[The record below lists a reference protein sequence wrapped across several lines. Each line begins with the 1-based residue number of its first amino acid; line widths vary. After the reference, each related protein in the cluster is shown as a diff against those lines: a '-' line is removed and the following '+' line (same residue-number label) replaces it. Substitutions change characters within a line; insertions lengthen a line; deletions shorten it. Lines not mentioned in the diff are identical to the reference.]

1 MLKHTRAL
9 KGLDKP
15 DEIELA
21 DPEYN
26 ISQKIEVLLGAS
38 IFFDLIVKGQIK
50 LGRNKPILQRTRL
63 GWIISGS
70 LQIKNPEA
78 HPSCMLSV
86 NNLLNEQLEKF
97 WSIENVTQTKTQFSD
112 EELECESHFRQNYFR
127 DHEGR
132 FVVKLPLKESY
143 KNLGESLNAAI
154 SRLESVERKLSKDIN
169 LRNQYEEFLNEYEQL
184 GHMSKI
190 DISLDDPNDI
200 KFYLPHHSVIKENS
214 STTRLRVVF
223 DGSSKTST
231 NLSLNDVL
239 RVGPTIQNDLVCV
252 LLRMRIPRFVATAD
266 ISKMYRMVK
275 VHPENRNLQR
285 IVWRSNPSKAI
296 EHFQLNTVTYGTS
309 SASFLATRSL
319 HQVGLDCQ
327 AEFPNISD
335 IIINNFYVDDVIFGS
350 DTLSDLIQL
359 KYELSN
365 ILQQAGFLLRK
376 WVSNDHRIFENKT
389 DQCSSTIFEIRDSKE
404 RKTLGITWNSQQD
417 RFEYSVI
424 LNSQCNPT
432 KRTILSAISQI
443 FDPLGLISPVVVNAK
458 IILKELWQAQCDWDA
473 PIPQNILKRWKIF
486 IESLPAINSLVI
498 PRHIAI
504 NNAKS
509 FHLHGFC
516 DASEAAYGA
525 AVYIVSQNQN
535 DEILSSLVCSKSRV
549 APVKVIQLPR
559 LELCGALL
567 LAQLMQKVKDSLHIN
582 ITSNY
587 CWTDSEIVLAW
598 LRAEPY
604 KWKTFVANRVAD
616 IQSLTEAT
624 KAVHVELVTELT
636 TESFMSAFR
645 RFVSRRGL
653 CSHIYSDNATNFIGA
668 NNELEKI
675 HKLVIDTIKNEQCQ
689 SYFSENRITWHFI
702 PAKSPHHGGIWEAAI
717 KSFKYYLK
725 RILGDAK
732 LNFEDM
738 STVLVQIEAILNSRP
753 LIPLSNDPN
762 DYQSLT
768 PGHFLIGDSL
778 LSIPQSNVIDIP
790 SNRLKHFQR
799 LQQMVQQFWKWW
811 SRDYLHSLQQRSKWQ
826 QDSTRSIQLD
836 ALVLLKDDSLPPSSW
851 RTGRIEA
858 VHPGNIVYMQCA
870 LDDLERWYL
879 ERKIRVNPEKT
890 QVKTMGRLLSSPA
903 IKVRIPGRE
912 IDWQARIKMSSWCY
926 EEEVRRLQQLFEE
939 VDSDIELAEDSD
951 GSLEEDELLV
961 QEENSDTEQEMS
973 DDDIEEDAAEP
984 ETNRSVRIPCFISK
998 DGTRW
1003 RKHFTRYP
1011 NVRTRSDNIIT
1022 RLPGVKGLVKE
1033 KKTAI

>member
-1 MLKHTRAL
+1 MDEQLKSLVARRGQL
-9 KGLDKP
+9 KGQATRFANYLLDSGLQHDRWELQERVAKLKEKWYEFERTQSAIELLDDSEAQALLDSASQSNFISLEVFKKLNLPATNVNLPVCGISQSTINISSQCNIQIRSKDGQFSNNLQFLIIKQITSNIPQFSFDPSCLDIP

-473 PIPQNILKRWKIF
+473 PIPQNILKR
-486 IESLPAINSLVI
+486 
-498 PRHIAI
+498 
-504 NNAKS
+504 
-509 FHLHGFC
+509 
-516 DASEAAYGA
+516 
-525 AVYIVSQNQN
+525 
-535 DEILSSLVCSKSRV
+535 
-549 APVKVIQLPR
+549 
-559 LELCGALL
+559 
-567 LAQLMQKVKDSLHIN
+567 
-582 ITSNY
+582 
-587 CWTDSEIVLAW
+587 
-598 LRAEPY
+598 
-604 KWKTFVANRVAD
+604 
-616 IQSLTEAT
+616 
-624 KAVHVELVTELT
+624 
-636 TESFMSAFR
+636 
-645 RFVSRRGL
+645 
-653 CSHIYSDNATNFIGA
+653 
-668 NNELEKI
+668 
-675 HKLVIDTIKNEQCQ
+675 
-689 SYFSENRITWHFI
+689 
-702 PAKSPHHGGIWEAAI
+702 
-717 KSFKYYLK
+717 
-725 RILGDAK
+725 
-732 LNFEDM
+732 
-738 STVLVQIEAILNSRP
+738 
-753 LIPLSNDPN
+753 
-762 DYQSLT
+762 
-768 PGHFLIGDSL
+768 
-778 LSIPQSNVIDIP
+778 
-790 SNRLKHFQR
+790 
-799 LQQMVQQFWKWW
+799 
-811 SRDYLHSLQQRSKWQ
+811 
-826 QDSTRSIQLD
+826 
-836 ALVLLKDDSLPPSSW
+836 
-851 RTGRIEA
+851 
-858 VHPGNIVYMQCA
+858 
-870 LDDLERWYL
+870 
-879 ERKIRVNPEKT
+879 
-890 QVKTMGRLLSSPA
+890 
-903 IKVRIPGRE
+903 
-912 IDWQARIKMSSWCY
+912 
-926 EEEVRRLQQLFEE
+926 
-939 VDSDIELAEDSD
+939 
-951 GSLEEDELLV
+951 
-961 QEENSDTEQEMS
+961 
-973 DDDIEEDAAEP
+973 
-984 ETNRSVRIPCFISK
+984 
-998 DGTRW
+998 
-1003 RKHFTRYP
+1003 
-1011 NVRTRSDNIIT
+1011 
-1022 RLPGVKGLVKE
+1022 
-1033 KKTAI
+1033 